1 MKKSEIINL
10 IVIVLFGGA
19 IMAVSSIILWSYLAP
34 CFFIQC

>member
-1 MKKSEIINL
+1 MDKREIINL

-19 IMAVSSIILWSYLAP
+19 MMAVSSIIIWSYLAP